1 MKRKLF
7 LAVIAVLVLCLT
19 CGMLLVACNDDK
31 PNPDDGTDTPVVP
44 PEEELSAADALAEI
58 VQNLDEVATDTTGD
72 KEFNFGIEIVDKGNG
87 GNVIFGLATE
97 KYDGKDY
104 LYGAINGPYKK
115 FNGFDLGAT
124 VQKILGWFGENI
136 EIPIGALLG
145 GSDQTLILDAEN
157 VINLSST
164 LAGMVLTKNVKAQ
177 NDSYMIELDLAKV
190 VGLINTATSSSGGL
204 DGLVAPYADI
214 INTVIG
220 AVKEAVLGADAATPA
235 SLSEFLNAVAA
246 KYQVLVY
253 FGFDGAADADKE
265 TDTSD
270 PFGGLM
276 RGVLAARETEAKNLL
291 NFTLDG
297 TTELKDAEGAV
308 TGRYD
313 IDVDIDID
321 IFPLLGLL
329 DFVTSNENL
338 ADLKIGFNVDDPAK
352 IVEMVKQMG
361 GISVEVNEL
370 NLDAEGTF
378 KKNIITLYSDFA
390 SGEAIVQIYGERIVI
405 YDVALGGV
413 YDFDAIASYIMNA
426 FAGAEEQ
433 PEEPAAESTA
443 LDLGGID
450 IMGLLNKIL
459 ALTNLDTSDIAG
471 SLENISANGF
481 NIKMSGLMDVVDTI
495 IDVDSD
501 IAMGMTLRDL
511 LPALWKSADTM
522 NIKVESVG
530 FGTATVRPVEEI
542 AAVKY
547 DSTPSALISEVTDIG
562 VQEVLYG
569 SLATG
574 IDTMYTMKGTS
585 MLTGEEVEFKGYI
598 LGFEG
603 AGIDFS
609 KPGKQ
614 TVTAYIAAENSGDGL
629 IGMLKDMLDLTGYP
643 IFGLYAKE
651 VTFDI
656 LTDDSTVESASLL
669 DADGNVV
676 ETISHAYAPEAKAG
690 MQAPFELL
698 DKYVSGAGY
707 VVRFQITYKG
717 ETFSFNMTKDE
728 FNAGLKILDGNGQDI
743 TATALDA
750 SGDIILAAGNYQIQV
765 TYGGWTAT
773 EPLAVSTIAIKPA
786 AADQGAPVLGSQY
799 NYGITVVET
808 MPDGTEKTLTPSS
821 MSYKIG
827 STSVNGLTGTFDAV
841 GTPDSD
847 NKFLVTLDK
856 LTNSFGEHNVT
867 VTVTSENGAI
877 RVSSIKYVFGTV
889 ATPDT
894 GLTATARASFA
905 FGESVDNQFTIT
917 VSGKKYTLHWTGSAW
932 QAVYADGDKKGE
944 VNSEINAIVELNWR
958 EKKNGDEVIF
968 QATPVTLSAQGYI
981 TNNPVTNGKSNMQTV
996 DWKVTVGDMS
1006 TTGSFSISP
1015 WYSNDAEKEVGDTHS
1030 ITGSLYVYVDG
1041 TRRSAQ
1047 IYWDA
1052 EAKKYDI
1059 RAYSYSGGV
1068 YTYYDHADFDKDV
1081 VLGYTVKDAS
1091 NNDVTATVFDAEGKY
1106 AAAGEYTFTY
1116 TLTFGDVTYT
1126 FTSTATIT
1134 APAAEA

>member
-44 PEEELSAADALAEI
+44 PEDELSAADALAQI
-58 VQNLDEVATDTTGD
+58 VQNLDEVATDTTNN

-124 VQKILGWFGENI
+124 VQKILGWFGERI

-145 GSDQTLILDAEN
+145 GTDQTLILDAEN

-177 NDSYMIELDLAKV
+177 NGGYMVELDLAKV
-190 VGLINTATSSSGGL
+190 VGLVNTATSGSGGL
-204 DGLVAPYADI
+204 DGLVEPYADI

-265 TDTSD
+265 TETSD

-426 FAGAEEQ
+426 LAGAEEQ

-690 MQAPFELL
+690 MQAP
-698 DKYVSGAGY
+698 GY

-773 EPLAVSTIAIKPA
+773 EPFAVSTIAIKPA

-827 STSVNGLTGTFDAV
+827 STTVNGLTGTFDAV
-841 GTPDSD
+841 GTPDGS

-856 LTNSFGEHNVT
+856 LTNSLGEHNVT

-1030 ITGSLYVYVDG
+1030 ITGSLNIYVDG

-1068 YTYYDHADFDKDV
+1068 YTYYNHADFDKDV

-1106 AAAGEYTFTY
+1106 AVAGEYTFTY

>member
-471 SLENISANGF
+471 SLECKRLQHQDERPHGRCRHHHRRRFGHRNGHDPPRSA
-481 NIKMSGLMDVVDTI
+481 S
-495 IDVDSD
+495 
-501 IAMGMTLRDL
+501 
-511 LPALWKSADTM
+511 
-522 NIKVESVG
+522 
-530 FGTATVRPVEEI
+530 RPVEERGHHEHQGRERRLRHR
-542 AAVKY
+542 
-547 DSTPSALISEVTDIG
+547 DC
-562 VQEVLYG
+562 
-569 SLATG
+569 
-574 IDTMYTMKGTS
+574 
-585 MLTGEEVEFKGYI
+585 
-598 LGFEG
+598 
-603 AGIDFS
+603 
-609 KPGKQ
+609 
-614 TVTAYIAAENSGDGL
+614 
-629 IGMLKDMLDLTGYP
+629 
-643 IFGLYAKE
+643 
-651 VTFDI
+651 
-656 LTDDSTVESASLL
+656 
-669 DADGNVV
+669 
-676 ETISHAYAPEAKAG
+676 ET
-690 MQAPFELL
+690 
-698 DKYVSGAGY
+698 
-707 VVRFQITYKG
+707 R
-717 ETFSFNMTKDE
+717 
-728 FNAGLKILDGNGQDI
+728 
-743 TATALDA
+743 
-750 SGDIILAAGNYQIQV
+750 
-765 TYGGWTAT
+765 
-773 EPLAVSTIAIKPA
+773 
-786 AADQGAPVLGSQY
+786 
-799 NYGITVVET
+799 
-808 MPDGTEKTLTPSS
+808 
-821 MSYKIG
+821 
-827 STSVNGLTGTFDAV
+827 
-841 GTPDSD
+841 
-847 NKFLVTLDK
+847 
-856 LTNSFGEHNVT
+856 
-867 VTVTSENGAI
+867 
-877 RVSSIKYVFGTV
+877 
-889 ATPDT
+889 
-894 GLTATARASFA
+894 
-905 FGESVDNQFTIT
+905 
-917 VSGKKYTLHWTGSAW
+917 
-932 QAVYADGDKKGE
+932 
-944 VNSEINAIVELNWR
+944 
-958 EKKNGDEVIF
+958 
-968 QATPVTLSAQGYI
+968 
-981 TNNPVTNGKSNMQTV
+981 
-996 DWKVTVGDMS
+996 
-1006 TTGSFSISP
+1006 
-1015 WYSNDAEKEVGDTHS
+1015 
-1030 ITGSLYVYVDG
+1030 
-1041 TRRSAQ
+1041 
-1047 IYWDA
+1047 
-1052 EAKKYDI
+1052 
-1059 RAYSYSGGV
+1059 
-1068 YTYYDHADFDKDV
+1068 
-1081 VLGYTVKDAS
+1081 
-1091 NNDVTATVFDAEGKY
+1091 
-1106 AAAGEYTFTY
+1106 
-1116 TLTFGDVTYT
+1116 
-1126 FTSTATIT
+1126 
-1134 APAAEA
+1134 

>member
-1 MKRKLF
+1 M
-7 LAVIAVLVLCLT
+7 
-19 CGMLLVACNDDK
+19 DDPSK
-31 PNPDDGTDTPVVP
+31 
-44 PEEELSAADALAEI
+44 
-58 VQNLDEVATDTTGD
+58 
-72 KEFNFGIEIVDKGNG
+72 IVD
-87 GNVIFGLATE
+87 
-97 KYDGKDY
+97 
-104 LYGAINGPYKK
+104 
-115 FNGFDLGAT
+115 
-124 VQKILGWFGENI
+124 
-136 EIPIGALLG
+136 
-145 GSDQTLILDAEN
+145 
-157 VINLSST
+157 
-164 LAGMVLTKNVKAQ
+164 
-177 NDSYMIELDLAKV
+177 
-190 VGLINTATSSSGGL
+190 
-204 DGLVAPYADI
+204 
-214 INTVIG
+214 
-220 AVKEAVLGADAATPA
+220 
-235 SLSEFLNAVAA
+235 
-246 KYQVLVY
+246 
-253 FGFDGAADADKE
+253 
-265 TDTSD
+265 
-270 PFGGLM
+270 
-276 RGVLAARETEAKNLL
+276 
-291 NFTLDG
+291 
-297 TTELKDAEGAV
+297 
-308 TGRYD
+308 
-313 IDVDIDID
+313 
-321 IFPLLGLL
+321 
-329 DFVTSNENL
+329 
-338 ADLKIGFNVDDPAK
+338 
-352 IVEMVKQMG
+352 MVKQMG

-390 SGEAIVQIYGERIVI
+390 SGEAIVQLNGESIVI
-405 YDVALGGV
+405 YPVALGGV
-413 YDFDAIASYIMNA
+413 YEFDAIASYIMNA
-426 FAGAEEQ
+426 LAGAEEQ
-433 PEEPAAESTA
+433 PEEPAAESTGL
-443 LDLGGID
+443 LDGID

-471 SLENISANGF
+471 SLADINANGF

-501 IAMGMTLRDL
+501 IALGMTLRDL

-656 LTDDSTVESASLL
+656 LTDESTVESSTLL
-669 DADGNVV
+669 SATGTPVD
-676 ETISHAYAPEAKAG
+676 TIKHAYAPEAKAG
-690 MQAPFELL
+690 MQTPFELL
-698 DKYVSGAGY
+698 DKYVSGVGY

-750 SGDIILAAGNYQIQV
+750 SGDIVLAAGNYQIQV

-786 AADQGAPVLGSQY
+786 SEAAPVLGAQY

-808 MPDGTEKTLTPSS
+808 MPDGTTKNLTPTRL
-821 MSYKIG
+821 SYKIG
-827 STSVNGLTGTFDAV
+827 STTVDALKNTFDAV
-841 GTPDSD
+841 GTPDGS

-856 LTNSFGEHNVT
+856 LTNSLGEHNVT
-867 VTVTSENGAI
+867 ATVVSNNGAI
-877 RVSSIKYVFGTV
+877 SVSSIKYVFGTV

-905 FGESVDNQFTIT
+905 FGESVDNKFTIT

-932 QAVYADGDKKGE
+932 QAVYADGDKEGE
-944 VNSEINAIVELNWR
+944 VNSEINATVELNWR
-958 EKKNGDEVIF
+958 EKKNSEGEVTF
-968 QATPVTLSAQGYI
+968 AGGPVTLSAQGYI
-981 TNNPVTNGKSNMQTV
+981 TNNPVTNGASNMQNV

-1006 TTGSFSISP
+1006 TTGSFTISP
-1015 WYSNDAEKEVGDTHS
+1015 WYSSNAEKEVGASHS
-1030 ITGSLYVYVDG
+1030 ITGSLNIYVDG

-1052 EAKKYDI
+1052 EAKKYDV

-1068 YTYYDHADFDKDV
+1068 YTYYYHEDFDSDV
-1081 VLGYTVKDAS
+1081 VLSYTVKDA
-1091 NNDVTATVFDAEGKY
+1091 NDADVTATVFDAEGKF
-1106 AAAGEYTFTY
+1106 AAAGEYSFTY

>member
-31 PNPDDGTDTPVVP
+31 PNPDDGIDTPVVP
-44 PEEELSAADALAEI
+44 PEEELSAADALVKI
-58 VQNLDEVATDTTGD
+58 VQNLDEVATDTTGN

-97 KYDGKDY
+97 KYDEKDY

-220 AVKEAVLGADAATPA
+220 AVKEAVLGANAATPT

-297 TTELKDAEGAV
+297 TAQLYNPAAADQDGATDEV
-308 TGRYD
+308 LGSYV
-313 IDVDIDID
+313 IDVDIDLD
-321 IFPLLGLL
+321 PFALLDLL

-338 ADLKIGFNVDDPAK
+338 ADLKIGFNVDDPSK
-352 IVEMVKQMG
+352 IVDMVKQMG

-390 SGEAIVQIYGERIVI
+390 SGEAIVQLNGESIVI
-405 YDVALGGV
+405 YPVALGGV
-413 YDFDAIASYIMNA
+413 YEFDAIASYIMNA
-426 FAGAEEQ
+426 LAGAEEQ
-433 PEEPAAESTA
+433 PEEPAAESTGL
-443 LDLGGID
+443 LDGID

-471 SLENISANGF
+471 SLADINANGF

-501 IAMGMTLRDL
+501 IALGMTLRDL

-656 LTDDSTVESASLL
+656 LTDDSTVESSTLL
-669 DADGNVV
+669 SATGTPVD
-676 ETISHAYAPEAKAG
+676 TIKHAYAPEAKAG

-698 DKYVSGAGY
+698 DKYVSGHLQG
-707 VVRFQITYKG
+707 RDFLLQH
-717 ETFSFNMTKDE
+717 DE
-728 FNAGLKILDGNGQDI
+728 G
-743 TATALDA
+743 
-750 SGDIILAAGNYQIQV
+750 
-765 TYGGWTAT
+765 
-773 EPLAVSTIAIKPA
+773 
-786 AADQGAPVLGSQY
+786 
-799 NYGITVVET
+799 
-808 MPDGTEKTLTPSS
+808 
-821 MSYKIG
+821 
-827 STSVNGLTGTFDAV
+827 
-841 GTPDSD
+841 
-847 NKFLVTLDK
+847 
-856 LTNSFGEHNVT
+856 
-867 VTVTSENGAI
+867 
-877 RVSSIKYVFGTV
+877 
-889 ATPDT
+889 
-894 GLTATARASFA
+894 
-905 FGESVDNQFTIT
+905 
-917 VSGKKYTLHWTGSAW
+917 
-932 QAVYADGDKKGE
+932 
-944 VNSEINAIVELNWR
+944 
-958 EKKNGDEVIF
+958 
-968 QATPVTLSAQGYI
+968 
-981 TNNPVTNGKSNMQTV
+981 
-996 DWKVTVGDMS
+996 
-1006 TTGSFSISP
+1006 
-1015 WYSNDAEKEVGDTHS
+1015 
-1030 ITGSLYVYVDG
+1030 
-1041 TRRSAQ
+1041 
-1047 IYWDA
+1047 
-1052 EAKKYDI
+1052 
-1059 RAYSYSGGV
+1059 
-1068 YTYYDHADFDKDV
+1068 
-1081 VLGYTVKDAS
+1081 
-1091 NNDVTATVFDAEGKY
+1091 
-1106 AAAGEYTFTY
+1106 
-1116 TLTFGDVTYT
+1116 
-1126 FTSTATIT
+1126 
-1134 APAAEA
+1134 